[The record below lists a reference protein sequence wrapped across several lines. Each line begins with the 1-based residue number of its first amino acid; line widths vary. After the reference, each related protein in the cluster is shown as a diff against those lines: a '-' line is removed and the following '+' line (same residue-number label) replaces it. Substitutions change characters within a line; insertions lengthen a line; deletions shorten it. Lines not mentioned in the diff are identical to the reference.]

1 MGSGINTE
9 SSGYTETTG
18 SGYCLDELTSETS
31 QVLLGVLLVQGHG
44 FELAQSS
51 TAVLSVVPR
60 TLLALDALA
69 LNQGMQRT
77 ADDDASGFVQAAA
90 AASGRALQAGS
101 D

>member
-9 SSGYTETTG
+9 SSGCTETTG
-18 SGYCLDELTSETS
+18 SGYCLDELTSKTS
-31 QVLLGVLLVQGHG
+31 QVLLVQGHG

-77 ADDDASGFVQAAA
+77 ADDVASGFVQAAA